1 MLPSSGVITM
11 GDIRTELGVPSQA
24 PFSLNTATNGGYG
37 SINPASPNKPSGAD
51 PDALSEWY
59 GYDHNTGN
67 VTMDVFLDPG
77 VTLTSRFFKNGSQFL
92 LRTSSGTSF
101 GLIEPGDTFYAIV
114 SSRSAASGATLTVS
128 SDQRG
133 ELYYENKDVGV
144 SGNLTSPTF
153 TLQYR
158 EVITV
163 IVQGYTA

>member
-24 PFSLNTATNGGYG
+24 PFSLDTATNGGYG
-37 SINPASPNKPSGAD
+37 SINPASPNKPSGAN
-51 PDALSEWY
+51 PDSLSEWY

-67 VTMDVFLDPG
+67 VTMDVNLDPG

-92 LRTSSGTSF
+92 LATTSGIYF
-101 GLIEPGDTFYAIV
+101 GLIEPGDTFYVTIT
-114 SSRSAASGATLTVS
+114 SRSASSGATLEIS

-133 ELYYENKDVGV
+133 QLYYENRAVG
-144 SGNLTSPTF
+144 SAGNLTSPTF

-163 IVQGYTA
+163 FVQGYL

>member
-1 MLPSSGVITM
+1 MLPSSGLITM

-24 PFSLNTATNGGYG
+24 PFSLDTATNGGYG
-37 SINPASPNKPSGAD
+37 SINPASPNRPSGAN
-51 PDALSEWY
+51 PDSLSEWY

-92 LRTSSGTSF
+92 LRTTTGTSF
-101 GLIEPGDTFYAIV
+101 GLIEPGDTFYVTIT
-114 SSRSAASGATLTVS
+114 SRSAASGATLIIS
-128 SDQRG
+128 SASRG
-133 ELYYENKDVGV
+133 ELYYENRPVG
-144 SGNLTSPTF
+144 SAGNLTSPTF

>member
-1 MLPSSGVITM
+1 MLPSSGIITM

-67 VTMDVFLDPG
+67 VTMNVNLDPG

-92 LRTSSGTSF
+92 LMTSSGTSF
-101 GLIEPGDTFYAIV
+101 GLIEPGDTFYAVI
-114 SSRSAASGATLTVS
+114 SSRSASSGATLEIS

-133 ELYYENKDVGV
+133 QLYYENKPVGTA
-144 SGNLTSPTF
+144 GNLTSPTF

-158 EVITV
+158 EIITV
-163 IVQGYTA
+163 FVQGYL

>member
-1 MLPSSGVITM
+1 MLPSSGLITM

-67 VTMDVFLDPG
+67 VTMNVNLDPG

-92 LRTSSGTSF
+92 LMTSSGTSF
-101 GLIEPGDTFYAIV
+101 GLIEPGDTFYAVI
-114 SSRSAASGATLTVS
+114 SSRSASSGATLEIS

-133 ELYYENKDVGV
+133 QLYYENKPVGTA
-144 SGNLTSPTF
+144 GNLTSPTF

-158 EVITV
+158 EIITV
-163 IVQGYTA
+163 FVQGYL

>member
-1 MLPSSGVITM
+1 MLPSSGLITM

-24 PFSLNTATNGGYG
+24 PFSLNTATDGGYG
-37 SINPASPNKPSGAD
+37 SINPASPNRPSGAN
-51 PDALSEWY
+51 PDSLSEWY

-67 VTMDVFLDPG
+67 VTMNVNLDPG

-92 LRTSSGTSF
+92 LATASGTYF
-101 GLIEPGDTFYAIV
+101 GLIEPGDTFYAVI
-114 SSRSAASGATLTVS
+114 SSRSASSGATLEIS

-133 ELYYENKDVGV
+133 QLYYENKPVG
-144 SGNLTSPTF
+144 SAGNLTSPTF

-163 IVQGYTA
+163 FIQGYL